1 MTTISSAYSPYATT
15 QTTLTSALSALKSQ
29 TNSSEELPP
38 PPPPGGGPVGPGGPS
53 DAEREEMRT
62 FHEAI
67 LAAKES
73 GEFDAEAL
81 AEQAPDS
88 IKAFAEEQG
97 IDLTDLVND
106 LSNMDLPPEPPAMDS
121 GMAAMMSQY
130 QQNSGDEDVVANLI
144 KSLFA
149 VDEQA

>member
-1 MTTISSAYSPYATT
+1 MTSISSAYSPYATT
-15 QTTLTSALSALKSQ
+15 QTSLTSALSALKSQ

-38 PPPPGGGPVGPGGPS
+38 PPPPGGGQGGPGGPS
-53 DAEREEMRT
+53 ETDREEMRT

-67 LAAKES
+67 LSAKES

-88 IKAFAEEQG
+88 LKAFAEEQG

-106 LSNMDLPPEPPAMDS
+106 LSTMDLPPEPPAQD
-121 GMAAMMSQY
+121 GAMAAMMSQY
-130 QQNSGDEDVVANLI
+130 QANTGEDDSVAALI
-144 KSLFA
+144 RSLFA

>member
-1 MTTISSAYSPYATT
+1 MTSISSAYSPYATT
-15 QTTLTSALSALKSQ
+15 QTSLTSALSALKSQ
-29 TNSSEELPP
+29 TNSSDEAPP
-38 PPPPGGGPVGPGGPS
+38 PPPPGGGPGGPS
-53 DAEREEMRT
+53 EADREEMRT

-88 IKAFAEEQG
+88 LKAFAEEQG

-106 LSNMDLPPEPPAMDS
+106 LSTMDLPPEPHAQD
-121 GMAAMMSQY
+121 GAMAAMMSQY
-130 QQNSGDEDVVANLI
+130 QANTGEDDSVAALI
-144 KSLFA
+144 RSLFA